1 VLGQAQHRANTD
13 ASQPLEYRRL
23 GDESVNHAFG
33 FLFEHLLLDPAWNRR
48 YLRLPQRVAKEA
60 SQMAAFVQL
69 AALRSACALLP
80 CELTLFQRGHQE
92 ASSEYEERMGPALL
106 VGVNPSFFLYEL
118 LPQLSRTQVLR
129 GLALEARLHSVLRE
143 RFNEDFW
150 RNPAAGTW
158 LTQLFS
164 RGQREDAEKLSRELG
179 GPLELA
185 MAGTRVVAA
194 LGGS

>member
-1 VLGQAQHRANTD
+1 
-13 ASQPLEYRRL
+13 
-23 GDESVNHAFG
+23 
-33 FLFEHLLLDPAWNRR
+33 
-48 YLRLPQRVAKEA
+48 
-60 SQMAAFVQL
+60 
-69 AALRSACALLP
+69 
-80 CELTLFQRGHQE
+80 
-92 ASSEYEERMGPALL
+92 
-106 VGVNPSFFLYEL
+106 
-118 LPQLSRTQVLR
+118 
-129 GLALEARLHSVLRE
+129 LALEARLHSVLRE